1 MAKIKWSGIGIV
13 DGRGKINGTVLS
25 KNRGGA
31 YARVK
36 VTPSNPRSA
45 AQMFVRSNL
54 AFLAQKWKTLT
65 QAERDTWSANV
76 ANYTRTD
83 IFGDIK
89 TPTGYNLFM
98 RINTA
103 LRDASTQLYFNIP
116 APAVDVAGIDDLNL
130 SIVNAVNFD
139 LDVDMSSTENG
150 YLLID
155 ASPMLSQGVS
165 TAGSKFKRIQ
175 SLEVNDFS
183 ALTPIDLSAV
193 YAAVYGDGGFPSQ
206 PTLTEGTKVFIR
218 VTVMMSNGQR
228 GVPQIISAIVQ

>member
-36 VTPSNPRSA
+36 VTPANPRYP

-54 AFLAQKWKTLT
+54 AFIAQKWRTLT
-65 QAERDTWSANV
+65 QNERDAWSGAV
-76 ANYTRTD
+76 SNYTRTD
-83 IFGDIK
+83 VFGDIK
-89 TPTGYNLFM
+89 TPTGYNLYM

-103 LRDASTQLYFNIP
+103 LRDASTELFFNVP
-116 APAVDVAGIDDLNL
+116 APAVDVVAPDSSSLTASPESLNL
-130 SIVNAVNFD
+130 T
-139 LDVDMSSTENG
+139 TEFPEDAEMNG

-155 ASPMLSQGVS
+155 ASPPLSQGVNS
-165 TAGSKFKRIQ
+165 AGSRFKRI
-175 SLEVNDFS
+175 SNLEVLDFS
-183 ALTPIDLSAV
+183 DLSSTALFAS
-193 YAAVYGDGGFPSQ
+193 YSNVYGAPVQGQ
-206 PTLTEGTKVFIR
+206 KVFVR

-228 GVPQIISAIVQ
+228 GVPFVLSTIVGPIS

>member
-36 VTPSNPRSA
+36 VTPANPRSE

-54 AFLAQKWKTLT
+54 AFLAQKWKTLS
-65 QAERDTWSANV
+65 QNERDSWGAAVS
-76 ANYTRTD
+76 NYTRTD

-103 LRDASTQLYFNIP
+103 LRDASTDLFFNIP
-116 APAVDVAGIDDLNL
+116 APAVDVVAPDSWQL
-130 SIVNAVNFD
+130 SASPSALTLATVFPEEAE
-139 LDVDMSSTENG
+139 MNG

-155 ASPMLSQGVS
+155 ASPQLSAGVS
-165 TAGSKFKRIQ
+165 TAGTRFKRI
-175 SLEVNDFS
+175 SNLEVLDFS
-183 ALTPIDLSAV
+183 QLTSTALLSDYSAKFGTPVQGQKIFLR
-193 YAAVYGDGGFPSQ
+193 
-206 PTLTEGTKVFIR
+206 L
-218 VTVMMSNGQR
+218 TVMMSNGQR
-228 GVPQIISAIVQ
+228 GVPIVLSAIVGPTT

>member
-13 DGRGKINGTVLS
+13 DGRGKLNGTVLS

-65 QAERDTWSANV
+65 QSERDAWSGAV
-76 ANYTRTD
+76 SNYTRTD
-83 IFGDIK
+83 IFGDVK
-89 TPTGYNLFM
+89 TPTGYGLFM

-103 LRDASTQLYFNIP
+103 LRDASTQLFMNIP
-116 APAVDVAGIDDLNL
+116 APTVEIAGVESVDGVEGQSEDPN
-130 SIVNAVNFD
+130 SISVTFD
-139 LDVDMSSTENG
+139 ETSTGNG

-155 ASPMLSQGVS
+155 ASPPLSQGVS
-165 TAGSKFKRIQ
+165 SAGSRYKRIANE
-175 SLEVNDFS
+175 EVLDFS
-183 ALTPIDLSAV
+183 DPFAV
-193 YAAVYGDGGFPSQ
+193 SDFVSSYNDVYGSIP
-206 PTLTEGTKVFIR
+206 EGKKIFIR

-228 GVPQIISAIVQ
+228 GVPFVQTFESDFF

>member
-65 QAERDTWSANV
+65 QQQRDAWSGAV
-76 ANYTRTD
+76 SNYTKTD
-83 IFGDIK
+83 VFGDVK
-89 TPTGYNLFM
+89 TPTGYGLFM

-103 LRDASTQLYFNIP
+103 LRDASTELFFNIP
-116 APAVDVAGIDDLNL
+116 APTVDVAGVL
-130 SIVNAVNFD
+130 SVVGVPAQSEDPASITVNFD
-139 LDVDMSSTENG
+139 DSATGNA

-155 ASPMLSQGVS
+155 ASPPLSQGVS
-165 TAGSKFKRIQ
+165 TAGSRYKRIANE
-175 SLEVNDFS
+175 EVLDVSDPFNVADFVS
-183 ALTPIDLSAV
+183 SYSD
-193 YAAVYGDGGFPSQ
+193 VYGTIP
-206 PTLTEGTKVFIR
+206 EGQKIFVR

-228 GVPQIISAIVQ
+228 GVPFVQEFDSDFF